1 MSAVQSKVTS
11 NSRPTAS
18 NGETGLCS
26 SVGRMQ
32 LFDLLLQAIHAGD
45 RSWPLP
51 DANTF
56 ADVLGVSP
64 AYRQK
69 EAKRWSSA
77 LQLYRQMSGQ
87 DVGELKEANTQTTA
101 KLPNASGAV
110 QNAASVSKCADN
122 SSSSSSNGTS
132 LSAGC
137 SNLFPLVKSS
147 SSYASLLCSDALSK
161 RSSPRSRGAFTPSC
175 LTPPYRIT
183 AGLFGS
189 RKMSGSISPGEAS
202 LNSLELEAIAAV
214 HELHFAVKDI
224 AVSDLLPRTSELIF
238 LNITTL
244 EKQAYC
250 IELTL
255 KGWRVASMRHDCMNG
270 DFSNLEL
277 HTRYFE
283 TVYALMDTISVC
295 YRKRFTDLLSL
306 RLRQLQNMRNDVD
319 HETFVEKC
327 NEEKM
332 AEFGKNSNERK
343 VAMNSAK
350 NASKCGSGN
359 CSSSLDTVD
368 VFSDNSSAIVINVE
382 RASGEFVGLEEA
394 TKEQEQQQK
403 QQQQERK
410 EHQQ

>member
-1 MSAVQSKVTS
+1 MSAVQSSKVTS
-11 NSRPTAS
+11 DSSRPPTS
-18 NGETGLCS
+18 NGETSLCS

-64 AYRQK
+64 AYRQN

-87 DVGELKEANTQTTA
+87 DLGELKEANVQATA
-101 KLPNASGAV
+101 KSPNANAAM
-110 QNAASVSKCADN
+110 QNAAAASKCADN
-122 SSSSSSNGTS
+122 NSSSSNNNGAS

-137 SNLFPLVKSS
+137 NNLFPLVKSS

-189 RKMSGSISPGEAS
+189 RKMSGSISPGESS

-244 EKQAYC
+244 EEQAYC

-306 RLRQLQNMRNDVD
+306 RLRQLQNMRDDVD

-350 NASKCGSGN
+350 NIPKCGSNGN
-359 CSSSLDTVD
+359 CGSSSHDTIS
-368 VFSDNSSAIVINVE
+368 VFSDNNSAIVINVE

-394 TKEQEQQQK
+394 TTTRTRRTAKVII
-403 QQQQERK
+403 
-410 EHQQ
+410 